1 MIMMLSLAITML
13 PLVITR
19 QAACDNDD
27 GEPASD
33 IDAAACDNDDGKA
46 ACDNVAAACEND
58 DGEAACDEDAAA
70 YGITMLQPRWLIL
83 MRKMRVKVARLQQ
96 NKINRNLKK

>member
-1 MIMMLSLAITML
+1 MMLSLAITML

-33 IDAAACDNDDGKA
+33 INAA

-58 DGEAACDEDAAA
+58 DGEAACDEDVAA
-70 YGITMLQPRWLIL
+70 YDNDAAT
-83 MRKMRVKVARLQQ
+83 RVTDSDEENAGQGGTIAAK
-96 NKINRNLKK
+96 